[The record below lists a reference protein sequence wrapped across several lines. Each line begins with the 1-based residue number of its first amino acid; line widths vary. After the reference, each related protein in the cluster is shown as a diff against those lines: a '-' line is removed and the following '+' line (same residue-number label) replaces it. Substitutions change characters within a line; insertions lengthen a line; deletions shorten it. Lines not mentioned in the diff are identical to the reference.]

1 MDSINDILSSRS
13 SQDISSLKAM
23 AESVFG
29 SDSSA
34 PEQNQS
40 AQGFNLSP
48 DMLLKL
54 SSVMNAM
61 NSAGG
66 EKYRLIEALKPNLSE
81 KRQKKANEAM
91 QMMKILE
98 ILPMLG
104 NLNSSGDNNGK
115 R

>member
-1 MDSINDILSSRS
+1 MDSINDILSSLS
-13 SQDISSLKAM
+13 PQDISSLKSM

-40 AQGFNLSP
+40 APGFHISP
-48 DMLLKL
+48 DMLLKI

-81 KRQKKANEAM
+81 KRQKKADEAM

-98 ILPMLG
+98 ILPLLG
-104 NLNSSGDNNGK
+104 DLKSNGDNNGK